1 MAYHKVVG
9 KQANGKS
16 KKGAALGSIV
26 VVVIGIALFIVGR
39 YKSSQV
45 ELAKNYR
52 LAYSIPTGWRELPHS
67 PEALFLYL
75 NPKSHLLMR
84 GAMNDVQDVE
94 NPTPGLDRDATA
106 KWMIDITSE
115 NLKDW
120 KGEML
125 DTVDGHE
132 ISFRLVKRSGPG
144 KCVVTA
150 VAVRGNTT
158 IMVTMS
164 ADQRELKEVDPALPA
179 FRQYLTTL
187 SFTPFVYQ
195 G

>member
-1 MAYHKVVG
+1 VAYHKVVG
-9 KQANGKS
+9 KQGDGKS
-16 KKGAALGSIV
+16 KKGAALGTIGV
-26 VVVIGIALFIVGR
+26 VLIGIAMVIAGR
-39 YKSSQV
+39 YKSAQV

-52 LAYSIPTGWRELPHS
+52 LAYSVPTGWREIPHS
-67 PEALFLYL
+67 PEALFLYV
-75 NPKSHLLMR
+75 NPKTHLLMR
-84 GAMNDVQDVE
+84 GAMNDVQDAE

-106 KWMIDITSE
+106 KWMIQITSE
-115 NLKDW
+115 NLKNW

-132 ISFRLVKRSGPG
+132 ISFRLVKRTGPG

-164 ADQRELKEVDPALPA
+164 GDQHELKDVDPALPA

-187 SFTPFVYQ
+187 AFTPFVYQ